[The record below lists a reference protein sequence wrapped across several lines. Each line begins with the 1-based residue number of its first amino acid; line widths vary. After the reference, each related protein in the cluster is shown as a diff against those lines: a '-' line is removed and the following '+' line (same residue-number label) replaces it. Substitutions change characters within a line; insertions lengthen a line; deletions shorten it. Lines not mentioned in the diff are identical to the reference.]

1 MDIVELKM
9 PRASGKALLEVL
21 DNELN
26 PDSFAFAY
34 DNIDL
39 RNLEDVE
46 HVYGLAVVYSLLRQ
60 QLGEDD

>member
-26 PDSFAFAY
+26 PESFAFAY

-46 HVYGLAVVYSLLRQ
+46 HVYGLAVAYSLLRQ
-60 QLGEDD
+60 QLGEAD